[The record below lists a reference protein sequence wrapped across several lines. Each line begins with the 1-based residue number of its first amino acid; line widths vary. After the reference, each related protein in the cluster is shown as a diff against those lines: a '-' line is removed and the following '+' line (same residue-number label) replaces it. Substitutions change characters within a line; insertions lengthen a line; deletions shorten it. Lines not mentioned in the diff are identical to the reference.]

1 MQDIEY
7 TEEQIMIRDMAR
19 DFARGEIA
27 PHAQAWEKAGW
38 IDDALVAKMGELG
51 LLGMV
56 VPEEWGG
63 TYVDYVAYALAVE
76 EISAGDGATG
86 ALMSIHNSVGC
97 GPILNYGTT
106 EQKQTWLAELAS
118 GQAIGCFCLTEPQAG
133 SEAHNLRTR
142 AELRDGQ
149 WVINGAKQFVSNGK
163 RAKLAIVFAVTD
175 PELGKRGISAFL
187 VPTDTPG
194 FVVDRTEHK
203 MGIRASD
210 TCAVTLNQCSVPEA
224 NLLGERGK
232 GLAIALSN
240 LEGGR
245 IGIAAQALGIA
256 RAAFEAALAYAR
268 DRVQFDKAI
277 IEHQSVAN
285 LLADMQTRLNAA
297 RLLILHAARL
307 RSAGKPC
314 LSEASQAKLFA
325 SEMAEKVCSSAMQIH
340 GGYGYLEDYPVERY
354 YRDAR
359 ITQIYEGTSEIQR
372 MVIAWE
378 LAYPLPQW
386 ICSVCEGGLF
396 VLEFR
401 CALGRECRHAF
412 LLILRRKRRME
423 YPTLKAHAFR
433 EAHFKRPVHAF
444 LDHHAD
450 RHRLAGNQ
458 RGNFQRFFEQLI
470 GRYDTRHDPA
480 TLGFHRI
487 DKTPGQAH
495 FHGFGLAHGAGQA
508 LGAAH
513 AW

>member
-1 MQDIEY
+1 MHDIEL
-7 TEEQIMIRDMAR
+7 TEEQVMIRDMAR

-38 IDDALVAKMGELG
+38 IDDGLVRKMGELG

-63 TYVDYVAYALAVE
+63 SYLDYVAYALAVE
-76 EISAGDGATG
+76 EIAAGDGATG

-97 GPILNYGTT
+97 GPILNYGSQ
-106 EQKQTWLAELAS
+106 EQKQQWLPRLAA
-118 GQAIGCFCLTEPQAG
+118 GEAIGCFCLTEPQAG

-163 RAKLAIVFAVTD
+163 RAQLAIVFAVTD
-175 PELGKRGISAFL
+175 PELGKKGLSAFL

-194 FVVDRTEHK
+194 FIVDRTEHK

-210 TCAVTLNQCSVPEA
+210 TCAVTLNQCTIPEA

-268 DRVQFDKAI
+268 ERVQFDKPI
-277 IEHQSVAN
+277 IEHQSIAN
-285 LLADMQTRLNAA
+285 LLADMHTRLNAA
-297 RLLILHAARL
+297 RLLILHSARL
-307 RSAGKPC
+307 RSAGQPC

-359 ITQIYEGTSEIQR
+359 ITQIYEGSSEIQR
-372 MVIAWE
+372 
-378 LAYPLPQW
+378 
-386 ICSVCEGGLF
+386 
-396 VLEFR
+396 
-401 CALGRECRHAF
+401 
-412 LLILRRKRRME
+412 LLIARE
-423 YPTLKAHAFR
+423 LKHY
-433 EAHFKRPVHAF
+433 
-444 LDHHAD
+444 
-450 RHRLAGNQ
+450 
-458 RGNFQRFFEQLI
+458 QL
-470 GRYDTRHDPA
+470 
-480 TLGFHRI
+480 
-487 DKTPGQAH
+487 
-495 FHGFGLAHGAGQA
+495 
-508 LGAAH
+508 
-513 AW
+513 